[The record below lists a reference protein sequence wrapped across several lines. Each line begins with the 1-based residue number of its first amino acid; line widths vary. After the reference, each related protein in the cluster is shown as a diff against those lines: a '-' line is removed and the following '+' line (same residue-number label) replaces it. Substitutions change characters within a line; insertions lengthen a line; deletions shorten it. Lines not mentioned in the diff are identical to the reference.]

1 MMKKTL
7 IASLLLTGLY
17 FSTLAQRQAD
27 YVAKFDTKIQSIT
40 LDNLTGN
47 ILVKEA
53 DKVSSFNPQ
62 TNTIDWSLTDEQIG
76 KMSTATKL
84 INANQALN
92 DPDLLKI
99 FQSTDQLV
107 FLENTPYIQ
116 ANINSKDVIINS
128 LNGKVIFNSG
138 TTNYRLVLSQ
148 YIQSDEKFLFL
159 VTEGKDFKCVLFDPI
174 TGKDKWNTIV
184 GTKDGMLK
192 SLLANSVANSM
203 GLGLSKLTTKDE
215 VVTTSDAIYATINN
229 HLFKLDKENGKII
242 WTIKEAV
249 NRFYL
254 SNDQKHIITM
264 RNAGSII
271 SSKKALNALDT
282 ESGAPLF
289 KEDITTK
296 YVSYIEDWG
305 AKFLVAHSNGFN
317 FFDYNSG
324 KKIWKK
330 DAKGDDIKQV
340 IAVDNDYLYIADNEM
355 SLIDRDGKQKWKNF
369 IEISDDKT
377 DPVYFLNKI
386 DNNKV
391 LYLTGTYGNMV
402 DYTTGKKIWKGN
414 IKFDPK
420 LPLLYAFDEA
430 SKSFLVFNDEKLYKF
445 DPAALEKPEPFAKI
459 KVKNDKALS
468 TIGLFDWGVS
478 LTGENEVIGVGKDGA
493 IKFQRTY
500 KEPGSAT
507 RRLLKTGSI
516 IGMSYF
522 GAVSS
527 LQGGLSEAIYLVRD
541 GNGNVIH
548 DYLLTEKSRQEL
560 RNKSILNND
569 IANSINSSV
578 SGRINSR
585 FKALKQNN
593 DFAFIFA
600 RGESDEM
607 NYLVKVNKANGEEV
621 DKISIDNTKPIY
633 EIDYITDN
641 LYYVYKNELKVFSK
655 K

>member
-1 MMKKTL
+1 MKKTL
-7 IASLLLTGLY
+7 IANLLLTGLY

-53 DKVSSFNPQ
+53 DKVSSFSPQ
-62 TNTIDWSLTDEQIG
+62 TNTVDWSLTDEQIG

-215 VVTTSDAIYATINN
+215 VVATSDAIYATINN
-229 HLFKLDKENGKII
+229 HLFKLDKESGKII
-242 WTIKEAV
+242 WTIKETV

-282 ESGAPLF
+282 ESGTPLF

-305 AKFLVAHSNGFN
+305 TKFLVAHSNGFN

-420 LPLLYAFDEA
+420 LPLLYAFDEV

-445 DPAALEKPEPFAKI
+445 NPAALEKPEPFAKI

-478 LTGENEVIGVGKDGA
+478 LTGENEVIGVGKDGT

-527 LQGGLSEAIYLVRD
+527 LQGGLSEATYLVRD

-569 IANSINSSV
+569 IANSIILV
-578 SGRINSR
+578 
-585 FKALKQNN
+585 
-593 DFAFIFA
+593 
-600 RGESDEM
+600 
-607 NYLVKVNKANGEEV
+607 YLVVLTL
-621 DKISIDNTKPIY
+621 D
-633 EIDYITDN
+633 
-641 LYYVYKNELKVFSK
+641 LKL
-655 K
+655 